1 MLINLI
7 APSYE
12 KSLGPLYGITLVY
25 RGKLFLNAIYPRS
38 FPLPA
43 SLIQLENSS
52 PYPFHSRFP
61 DLTIVSADFFS
72 TTAQNL
78 AYFLLKIQFF
88 FWGHHTLLCE
98 LYYKMYTQF

>member
-61 DLTIVSADFFS
+61 DVTIVSADFFPQLPR
-72 TTAQNL
+72 TWLT
-78 AYFLLKIQFF
+78 FCLKFSFF
-88 FWGHHTLLCE
+88 
-98 LYYKMYTQF
+98 